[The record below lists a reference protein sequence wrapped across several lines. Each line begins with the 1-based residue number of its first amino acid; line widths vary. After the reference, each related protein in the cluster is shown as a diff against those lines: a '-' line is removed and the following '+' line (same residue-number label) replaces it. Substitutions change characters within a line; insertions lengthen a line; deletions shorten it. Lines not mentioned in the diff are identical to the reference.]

1 MGLGLGSGGGATPI
15 FPPSGSYLQSLG
27 RAQSARPRLCK
38 WEPEGGRNVV
48 FRVSCVGWEG
58 GRRAMWCFRV
68 GGTHKDEGCLL
79 TLSPPHPNPV
89 VLLPSLSAEETK
101 GDGFGEGGGG
111 EEMGAEFPLLTPLT
125 L

>member
-1 MGLGLGSGGGATPI
+1 
-15 FPPSGSYLQSLG
+15 
-27 RAQSARPRLCK
+27 
-38 WEPEGGRNVV
+38 
-48 FRVSCVGWEG
+48 
-58 GRRAMWCFRV
+58 MWCFRV